1 MMIHTRVNSQKAQ
14 FTTVSIMF
22 SLLNEE
28 NNRNVFSSISISC
41 IPAVK
46 LCYKMKAVFRDL
58 ETPKLLYS
66 TEGLYVTIFLI
77 LI

>member
-1 MMIHTRVNSQKAQ
+1 MTIHTRVNSQKAQ

-28 NNRNVFSSISISC
+28 NNRNVFSISISC